1 MKAILLI
8 RDFHQKQYQKLILV
22 ENIFLMEEI
31 LYVRLEKVNRD
42 GLTNKLKLTKHGN
55 SKYLESFTNSEKVL
69 DSWWCLSLT

>member
-1 MKAILLI
+1 
-8 RDFHQKQYQKLILV
+8 
-22 ENIFLMEEI
+22 MEEI

-69 DSWWCLSLT
+69 DS